1 MGAKWTS
8 RAILLS
14 FVLGSLLMNASAD
27 QITYSRFDN
36 VSTGVTTA
44 KTCAT
49 GQFISAVNNVGVFTC
64 APVYGTGGTSTK
76 ALTAGA
82 ATSIVRIP
90 VAASAGTGGRLIYTV
105 FAADAV
111 DQQSRSGWLQFS
123 ISNKAGTEICKM
135 TSVAGANDTSID
147 QTEDGSGIGAISSG
161 TLTYTVTCDLS
172 PTNAV
177 DFQINA
183 VSSLTETTLNAYYRV
198 EMAGPG
204 APSPQ

>member
-1 MGAKWTS
+1 MVGKKLITV
-8 RAILLS
+8 LLL
-14 FVLGSLLMNASAD
+14 FALPVAAD
-27 QITYSRFDN
+27 NITYSRFDN

-44 KTCAT
+44 KTC
-49 GQFISAVNNVGVFTC
+49 GQGTFLSAVTSGGVFTC
-64 APVYGTGGTSTK
+64 TALYATGGMSTK
-76 ALTAGA
+76 ALTAGV

-90 VAASAGTGGRLIYTV
+90 VAASSGTGGRLIYTV

-135 TSVAGANDTSID
+135 TSVAGADDTSIT
-147 QTEDGSGIGAISSG
+147 QTEDGSGIGAISTG
-161 TLTYTVTCDLS
+161 TLTYAVTCAVT

-183 VSSLTETTLNAYYRV
+183 VSSLTETTLNAYYKV
-198 EMAGPG
+198 DMAGPG
-204 APSPQ
+204 QPGPQ